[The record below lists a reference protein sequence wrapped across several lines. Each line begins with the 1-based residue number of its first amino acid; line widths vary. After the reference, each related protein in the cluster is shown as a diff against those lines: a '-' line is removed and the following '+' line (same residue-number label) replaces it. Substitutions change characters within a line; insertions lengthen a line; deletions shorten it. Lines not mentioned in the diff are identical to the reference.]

1 MDKNKKG
8 IPRRKLFPLMV
19 GGLLAPY
26 LGFGKT
32 KDPVTKP
39 EEDAS
44 DDAFQTLLK
53 PDGTVVRV
61 RKQAL
66 SDARVVEKKLSNTS
80 LRAWLKKKDI

>member
-26 LGFGKT
+26 LGLGKT
-32 KDPVTKP
+32 KDPIP
-39 EEDAS
+39 AADEDLS
-44 DDAFQTLLK
+44 EDGFQTLLK
-53 PDGTVVRV
+53 PDGSVVRV

-66 SDARVVEKKLSNTS
+66 SDARVVEKKLSNSS